1 MFSMENENERLQKLL
16 DFKSDLISTN
26 AHHLRT
32 SLAGLKWTLE
42 TILHRDMGEI
52 TTEQEEYLQKVYE
65 TTDRMISTVG
75 EMLQKNKELAPTDH
89 METEPVELVHLL
101 TSATDE
107 FRCLAA
113 KMETPIIFDHDKYET
128 MVVQGNKNS
137 LLAVFQNLLEN
148 ALKYN
153 KPGEPITVAL
163 NPGAG
168 TADISVSDRGIGISE
183 SAQASIFTK
192 YFRSENAEKQTSQG
206 SGLGLYTSKK
216 IIEDHGGKI
225 WFESRENHGTTFHVS
240 LPLATA

>member
-1 MFSMENENERLQKLL
+1 MEAENKRLKDLV

-42 TILHRDMGEI
+42 TILHRDMGDI
-52 TTEQEEYLQKVYE
+52 TPEQEEYLQKVYE

-75 EMLQKNKELAPTDH
+75 EMLQKNKELSPTKTI
-89 METEPVELVHLL
+89 ETEPVELVHLL

-107 FRCLAA
+107 FRCLAT

-128 MVVQGNKNS
+128 MVIQGNKNG
-137 LLAVFQNLLEN
+137 LMAVFQNLIEN

-153 KPGEPITVAL
+153 KPGEPITITL

-168 TADISVSDRGIGISE
+168 TAEISIIDRGIGISE
-183 SAQASIFTK
+183 DAQGSIFTK
-192 YFRSENAEKQTSQG
+192 YFRSENAEKQTNQG
-206 SGLGLYTSKK
+206 TGLGLYTSKK
-216 IIEDHGGKI
+216 IIENHGGKI
-225 WFESRENHGTTFHVS
+225 WFESRDGHGTTFHIS